1 VSDLHAST
9 VAGVAGAASA
19 AQAGAAPGASDILL
33 DLTAGLAA
41 GDDLREV
48 LGRFLQPIVQVAGAQ
63 AGAVRLVHSHEA
75 TMHLIGEVGLSAVVR
90 EAERSVEHDCGVCG
104 VARSGDELAWSDE
117 STPCARRHDARF
129 LGGAIRRVLAVPL
142 GHRGRVLGVLNLFF
156 DADRE
161 PPNGVPAL
169 LRAIGDLLGLALDN
183 SRLEREHLRAA
194 VAGERQAIAADVH
207 DSIGQSLAYVKM
219 RLPLLHDA
227 IDEGDRGAAERYYTD
242 VREAVGQAHASLRA
256 VLTQM
261 RAPRDPLG
269 LAHALAA
276 SAAAFRA
283 RGTTALEFVDELR
296 DLQLEPDQEEQ
307 VFHIVQEALA
317 NITRHAAA
325 RHAWLHVVG
334 ERGVLRVLVQDDG
347 SGLPALSL
355 GEGAHYGLAIMR
367 ERARRLGGTLEVGR
381 RAGGGTR
388 VCLQVPCAPHGTQA
402 AVEGRV

>member
-1 VSDLHAST
+1 V
-9 VAGVAGAASA
+9 
-19 AQAGAAPGASDILL
+19 AAPGASDILL
-33 DLTAGLAA
+33 DLTAGLAT

-48 LGRFLQPIVQVAGAQ
+48 LDRFLQPIVQVAGAQ
-63 AGAVRLVHSHEA
+63 AGAVRLVHSNEA
-75 TMHLIGEVGLSAVVR
+75 RMHLIGEIGLPAAVR
-90 EAERSVEHDCGVCG
+90 DAEQSVEHDCGVCG
-104 VARSGDELAWSDE
+104 AARAGDELAWSGE
-117 STPCARRHDARF
+117 STPCARRNDAR
-129 LGGAIRRVLAVPL
+129 LLAGGISRVLAVPL
-142 GHRGRVLGVLNLFF
+142 SHRGRVLGVLNLFF
-156 DADRE
+156 GGGHE
-161 PPNGVPAL
+161 PPTGVPAL

-183 SRLEREHLRAA
+183 ARLEREHLRAA

-227 IDEGDRGAAERYYTD
+227 IDEGDRGAAERYFKD
-242 VREAVGQAHASLRA
+242 VREAVGEAHASLRA

-261 RAPRDPLG
+261 RAPRDPQG

-283 RGTTALEFVDELR
+283 RGTTMLEFVDELR
-296 DLQLEPDQEEQ
+296 GMQLEPDQEEQ

-325 RHAWLHVVG
+325 RHAWLHVAG
-334 ERGVLRVLVQDDG
+334 ECGVLRVLVQDDG
-347 SGLPALSL
+347 GGLPSSVS

-367 ERARRLGGTLEVGR
+367 ERARRLGGTLEVGL

-388 VCLQVPCAPHGTQA
+388 VCLQVPCAPHGTPA
-402 AVEGRV
+402 AAEGTV